1 MKKYILILI
10 TILILMTTL
19 TGCGEES
26 EIPLAAVIADG
37 DVFPVYIE
45 NYEKTGDT
53 HGWFR
58 EHLNEVKDQIPV
70 ITYREGMSL
79 VVSDGLE
86 CWGISAYD
94 TSGQYINGI
103 SDLSML
109 TRLNG
114 GEYYFRAYVLE
125 KHGDEIQEYNDYN
138 CVFRMT
144 IPDLDPLLTVIS
156 GGKETAA
163 PKYSYCCKVWNESEY
178 GSGWLL
184 GDDSGIYEKWEETC
198 GKLPE
203 VQLGEDFSLR
213 SGENATLNNG
223 CAIYDE
229 NYERIGWL
237 ENHEELNTLGS
248 GTYYVVVHVFRH
260 DTEIHEGETG
270 YEGYHCGFK
279 LIVS

>member
-26 EIPLAAVIADG
+26 ENPLAAIIADE

-45 NYEKTGDT
+45 NYEETGDV

-70 ITYREGMSL
+70 ITYREGMSFE
-79 VVSDGLE
+79 VSDGLE
-86 CWGISAYD
+86 CWGITAYD
-94 TSGQYINGI
+94 TAGKYVNGI
-103 SDLSML
+103 TDLSVL
-109 TRLNG
+109 GKLNG

-125 KHGDEIQEYNDYN
+125 THEEETQEYNDYN

-203 VQLGEDFSLR
+203 VRMNEDFSLR
-213 SGENATLNNG
+213 SGENAELQSG
-223 CAIYDE
+223 CDVFDE
-229 NYERIGWL
+229 NFERIWL
-237 ENHEELNTLGS
+237 KNHKELNTLES
-248 GTYYVVVHVFRH
+248 GTYYVVMNVFRH